1 MDTLVWP
8 FPWADPQHSRGSAKS
23 GTTSDIR
30 APVGRDLRIVALLLD
45 TRDVDPEARRD
56 AVRDAHARAGVPRH
70 VDLLS
75 QQAVD
80 STRIEAWI
88 FGSVKMFS
96 PNSPG
101 LRLIRDSASGQLDP
115 MIALCVQMRGTAQS
129 IETYRHQH
137 LMPGDLV
144 MVGPTARNE
153 FVMQG
158 ASTAVEI
165 PYDDIGIT
173 VELARQASGHL
184 AASPLFQLV
193 GSHLLALRADAD
205 LVSSSAAA
213 SEVGAATTQLVRAL
227 IVSAAGEEESTR
239 SALSDALAPRVF
251 AYVRRHLTD
260 RDLTPVTIARAHN
273 ISVRYLYKLCDAA
286 GVKLVEWIIAERLEG
301 ARRDLTSPSQ
311 GNRTIVL
318 ISQQWGFKDPSHF
331 SSRFRNAYGISP
343 RELQQH
349 SRRQFHGQPS

>member
-1 MDTLVWP
+1 
-8 FPWADPQHSRGSAKS
+8 
-23 GTTSDIR
+23 
-30 APVGRDLRIVALLLD
+30 VALLLD
-45 TRDVDPEARRD
+45 TRDIDPKARRD
-56 AVRDAHARAGVPRH
+56 AVHDAYVHAGVPRQ

-80 STRIEAWI
+80 STRIEAWT

-96 PNSPG
+96 PDSPG
-101 LRLIRDSASGQLDP
+101 LRVIRDSASGQLDP
-115 MIALCVQMRGTAQS
+115 IIAFCIQMHGSAHS
-129 IETYRHQH
+129 IETSRHLH

-153 FVMQG
+153 FVTRG
-158 ASTAVEI
+158 ATTAIEI
-165 PYDDIGIT
+165 PFDDIGVT
-173 VELARQASGHL
+173 VELARQASIHL

-205 LVSSSAAA
+205 SVSSSAAA

-227 IVSAAGEEESTR
+227 IVSAAVEEQSAR
-239 SALSDALAPRVF
+239 SALTNALAPRVF
-251 AYVRRHLTD
+251 GYVRQHLTD

-311 GNRTIVL
+311 GNRTIAL

-343 RELQQH
+343 REMQQH
-349 SRRQFHGQPS
+349 SRRQFRGRPS